1 MIVSLPRATAQIR
14 ILTVQVRQLQ
24 AHQRVVVGQAVL
36 DQLKPL
42 AAELLTLDGR
52 RETQHAGDLTRRGFF
67 RVDEHRQTKVIAH
80 KAQLLFIFRVADA
93 GDGMGHAQL
102 LCHQTG
108 KNVDLITGRC
118 GDQQVCAVL
127 KRLLLHVIAAAV
139 AGQTAHVIDID
150 NVLDQVRV
158 LVDDDDVVIFRR
170 KLGGQ
175 GTANLAKADDH
186 DSHTNAPFLFFK
198 AGTHVRATIGRPRSL
213 IAALRSPIVSCMASG
228 QRASNAR
235 PY

>member
-1 MIVSLPRATAQIR
+1 MNLVPGPQRKHTRGDDRLAAAGDSADQNFDPDVA
-14 ILTVQVRQLQ
+14 VQVRQLQ

-36 DQLKPL
+36 NQLKPL

-52 RETQHAGDLTRRGFF
+52 RETQRGQSHAPWLSGLTNIDRPRSSRIKRSCFSYSGLRIRAIVCCVPAFGD
-67 RVDEHRQTKVIAH
+67 E
-80 KAQLLFIFRVADA
+80 A
-93 GDGMGHAQL
+93 GQD
-102 LCHQTG
+102 
-108 KNVDLITGRC
+108 VDLITGRC

-127 KRLLLHVIAAAV
+127 KRLLLHIIAAAV

-175 GTANLAKADDH
+175 GTANLAGP
-186 DSHTNAPFLFFK
+186 TTTILIRTFL
-198 AGTHVRATIGRPRSL
+198 S
-213 IAALRSPIVSCMASG
+213 SPL
-228 QRASNAR
+228 
-235 PY
+235 